1 MLILY
6 KKIIVA
12 GALLSPRNNKKKNK
26 KLKYKKGDKNE

>member
-12 GALLSPRNNKKKNK
+12 GALLSPRNNKKQKIK
-26 KLKYKKGDKNE
+26 IQKKGDKNE